1 MRRLRW
7 IAAVLALGM
16 IAAACGRDDD
26 DTAAPADETTAPAD
40 VTTAPAD
47 VTTSGATG
55 DPATTAPVATTE
67 PAPVDPCEGV
77 TLEATEIGVSED
89 TITITVM
96 ADTGSP
102 LAPGLFQGSID
113 AVVGWAEQIN
123 ENGGLACREVKVEEA
138 DSQINP
144 TETTNGFLAGCEGS
158 LAMVGT
164 NALFA
169 IDVNDLQTCPDQNGD
184 PTGIPDIAGLSVAPA
199 QACSTVTF
207 AAQLGT
213 GSCPYPG
220 NGPRDYSGSATG
232 IIAFPWV
239 VQEFGNGAT
248 SVIGLTAA
256 DLPSTKESSMASLL
270 QGVEAAGLTL
280 EAFFPISGSDDQSTY
295 APYIQRQADSGA
307 TVFYPNS
314 NDQAMIKWHNE
325 ALAQGLDI
333 DSILRYC
340 SLSCYT
346 ESFREAGD
354 VVAGTY
360 IGMNFLPFEEAD
372 TNENLAN
379 YVAAVDK
386 PVGFGAN
393 SWAAAL
399 LFQQTVE
406 EIVAA
411 EGPNA
416 LTRARLLE
424 QLAKVESFD
433 AGGMFG
439 PVNIGE
445 RIGSPCFV
453 VLQFD
458 GSDFVRVHPEEPG
471 TFDCE
476 ATIPATLED
485 FDAIAYHDANAG

>member
-7 IAAVLALGM
+7 LAALLALGM

-26 DTAAPADETTAPAD
+26 DTTAAPETTTAPAE
-40 VTTAPAD
+40 VTTAPPAEA
-47 VTTSGATG
+47 TTTVGGAE
-55 DPATTAPVATTE
+55 PATTAATE
-67 PAPVDPCEGV
+67 PVPADPCEGV

-113 AVVGWAEQIN
+113 AVIGWAEQIN

-144 TETTNGFLAGCEGS
+144 TETVNGFLKGCETS

-169 IDVNDLQTCPDQNGD
+169 IDVNDLQTCPDANGD
-184 PTGIPDIAGLSVAPA
+184 ATGIPDIAGLSVAPA
-199 QACSTVTF
+199 QACSTVTY

-213 GSCPYPG
+213 GSCPYSG
-220 NGPRDYSGSATG
+220 NGPRDYSGSGTG
-232 IIAFPWV
+232 IIAFPYV
-239 VQEFGNGAT
+239 VENFGEGAGAK
-248 SVIGLTAA
+248 VIGLTAA
-256 DLPSTKESSMASLL
+256 DIPSTKESSMASLK
-270 QGVEAAGLTL
+270 QGVDAAGATL
-280 EAFFPISGSDDQSTY
+280 EAYFPISGRDDQSTY
-295 APYIQRQADSGA
+295 APYIQRQIDSGA

-325 ALAQGLDI
+325 AAAQGLDAQ
-333 DSILRYC
+333 SILRYC

-346 ESFREAGD
+346 EAFRDAGD
-354 VVAGTY
+354 VVAGVY
-360 IGMNFLPFEEAD
+360 IGMNFLPFEESEA
-372 TNENLAN
+372 NENLAS
-379 YVAAVDK
+379 YIAAVDE

-399 LFQQTVE
+399 LFQQVVE
-406 EIVAA
+406 DIVAA
-411 EGPNA
+411 DGPNA
-416 LTRARLLE
+416 LTRARVLE
-424 QLAKVESFD
+424 QLATVESFD

-445 RIGSPCFV
+445 RIGSPCFII
-453 VLQFD
+453 LQFD

-471 TFDCE
+471 TFDCD
-476 ATIPATLED
+476 ATIPETLVG